1 MAARGTLPSSAASPM
16 KASRAGDG
24 LFPLDASSPAPKP
37 RAAEAAETPPRTPGK
52 KQCGD
57 KGGKVAGGAA
67 KGATPP
73 SVTSKGAA
81 KCATPPSVSSKGKAD
96 AASVA
101 GAAPATS
108 PASMPPPKVPSAK
121 AKAKAA
127 GRRRRGKF
135 PEFPALMSPERST
148 SNLEPQR
155 RPQLPGKLPE
165 DNYEISDREESSDEI
180 PLELDRSEKL
190 VPGWVE
196 GFEDRAAR
204 QFDVDPGSVFGRGVP
219 ACDLDDIF
227 PDALYRKVNK
237 VKIKRVRGSSCRWG
251 PDRLKGSEIREYAQ
265 KMGQRRRLSMFQR
278 ASLAASSAR
287 PAKKMRGGA

>member
-1 MAARGTLPSSAASPM
+1 MSKMAARGTLPSSAASPM

-37 RAAEAAETPPRTPGK
+37 RAAETAETPPRTPGK
-52 KQCGD
+52 KQSGD
-57 KGGKVAGGAA
+57 KVGKAAGGAA

-73 SVTSKGAA
+73 SVTSKG
-81 KCATPPSVSSKGKAD
+81 KAE
-96 AASVA
+96 AVSVA
-101 GAAPATS
+101 GAAPATG

-135 PEFPALMSPERST
+135 PEFPALMSPERPT